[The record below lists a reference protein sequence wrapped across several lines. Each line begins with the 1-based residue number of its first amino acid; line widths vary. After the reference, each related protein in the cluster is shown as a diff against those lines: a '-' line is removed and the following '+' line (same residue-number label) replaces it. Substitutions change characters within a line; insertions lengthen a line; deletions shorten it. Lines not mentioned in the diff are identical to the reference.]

1 MENMKTVVLGVGA
14 VGSVAADLLANSE
27 EFDSVV
33 LADIDLEKAQKME
46 KRIANDKVSS
56 MKLDATNVEQMAQ
69 AFKGVDIV
77 LNNVI
82 PRFNFAIMDA
92 CLMAKAS
99 YADMASDIFLSK
111 EKPGETVKEPP
122 VQYQIRKYSEAYEKA
137 GIIGMLGMG
146 CDPGMS
152 NVFARMGADRLDQV
166 KDILVR
172 DGDNGHVEGYDFA
185 PMWSPET
192 LIEEVLMP
200 PMIYKDGAY
209 RKIESFSGKE
219 EFEFPDP
226 VGKVPSYNV
235 DHEEQETLPTY
246 IGEVL
251 GKGCDYCDFKIG
263 LGDDHVDAI
272 KTIGMLGLDS
282 MEKIDV
288 KGVMVAPRD
297 VVSASLPDPA
307 SLGDRARGD
316 MAIGT
321 ITTGVKDGKDVGHY
335 IYTSMNHQDFW
346 NKYKHSATAYTV
358 GAPLVIGAILFAQ
371 GKIGQKGVF
380 PPEMLDPQPVVDMLP
395 RFGMN
400 CIVKKL

>member
-1 MENMKTVVLGVGA
+1 MKTVVLGVGA

-33 LADIDLEKAQKME
+33 LADIDLEKAQRME

-69 AFKGVDIV
+69 AFKGVDLV

-92 CLMAKAS
+92 CLIAKAS

-137 GIIGMLGMG
+137 GIVGILGLG
-146 CDPGMS
+146 CDPGMA
-152 NVFARMGADRLDQV
+152 NIFARMGADRLDQV
-166 KDILVR
+166 KEILVK

-209 RKIESFSGKE
+209 RKIEPFSGKE
-219 EFEFPDP
+219 DFEFPDP
-226 VGKVPSYNV
+226 TGKLPTYNV

-251 GKGCDYCDFKIG
+251 GKGCDYCDFKIC
-263 LGDDHVDAI
+263 LGDEHVDAI
-272 KTIGMLGLDS
+272 RTIGMLGLDS
-282 MEKIDV
+282 MEKINV

-297 VVSASLPDPA
+297 VVAAALPDPA
-307 SLGDRARGD
+307 SLGDKASGD

-321 ITTGVKDGKDVGHY
+321 VTTGVKDGKDEGYY
-335 IYTSMNHQDFW
+335 IYTSMNHRDCW
-346 NKYKHSATAYTV
+346 NKYQHSATAYTV